1 MYRKRNENKI
11 FIDDIQIKCVYFNRN
26 SDISFI
32 TAQIRHNSSDTE
44 TLRKKLLTSLHA
56 TEY

>member
-32 TAQIRHNSSDTE
+32 TAQIRHNSSGTE
-44 TLRKKLLTSLHA
+44 TLKKKN
-56 TEY
+56 Y